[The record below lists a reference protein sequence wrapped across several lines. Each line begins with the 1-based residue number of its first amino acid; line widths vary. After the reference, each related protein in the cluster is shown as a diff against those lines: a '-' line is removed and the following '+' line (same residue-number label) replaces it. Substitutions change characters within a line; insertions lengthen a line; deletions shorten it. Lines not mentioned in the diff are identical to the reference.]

1 VAVSDSRR
9 RFVFA
14 TGSIGCLGLFAFVA
28 LFSVGCAGKTT
39 TAKADIS
46 KWKSHDKPGFSAK
59 FPSEPKKETQHISQS
74 GLNADLTI
82 YKSDLG
88 TSHYTVSYVT
98 YPNTVDVSN
107 PQNNLNGAVNGALQ
121 SSGIEH
127 ARVVKQTSTTVSGS
141 PGMEVEASADNGY
154 LFLEA
159 ILKDHTL
166 FQVLTANDRNAP
178 PASAQPFIDSVT
190 LK

>member
-1 VAVSDSRR
+1 VSAGGARR
-9 RFVFA
+9 TVVFLVGA
-14 TGSIGCLGLFAFVA
+14 ACLACLAP
-28 LFSVGCAGKTT
+28 GCASKA
-39 TAKADIS
+39 TATQADVS
-46 KWKSHDKPGFSAK
+46 KWKSYDKPGFSAK
-59 FPSEPKKETQHISQS
+59 FPSAPTKETQHISQS
-74 GLNADLTI
+74 GLNVDLTI

-88 TSHYTVSYVT
+88 TSHYTVSSVT
-98 YPNTVDVSN
+98 YPSSVDVSN

-121 SSGIEH
+121 SSGIQNPH
-127 ARVVKQTSTTVSGS
+127 VVKQAATTVSGS

-178 PASAQPFIDSVT
+178 PTSAQPFIDSVT

>member
-1 VAVSDSRR
+1 MSAGGPRPTV
-9 RFVFA
+9 VFLVGA
-14 TGSIGCLGLFAFVA
+14 ACLACLAA
-28 LFSVGCAGKTT
+28 GCASKTT
-39 TAKADIS
+39 AAQADVS
-46 KWKSHDKPGFSAK
+46 KWKSYDKPGFSAR
-59 FPSEPKKETQHISQS
+59 FPSAPTRETQHISQS
-74 GLNADLTI
+74 GLNVDLTI

-98 YPNTVDVSN
+98 YPSSVDVSN

-121 SSGIEH
+121 SSGIQNP
-127 ARVVKQTSTTVSGS
+127 RVVKQAATTVSGS

>member
-1 VAVSDSRR
+1 MSAGGARR
-9 RFVFA
+9 RVVFLVGA
-14 TGSIGCLGLFAFVA
+14 ACLACLAGGC
-28 LFSVGCAGKTT
+28 SSKTT
-39 TAKADIS
+39 VTQADVS
-46 KWKSHDKPGFSAK
+46 KWKSYDKPGFRAR
-59 FPSEPKKETQHISQS
+59 FPTEPTRQTQHISQS
-74 GLNADLTI
+74 GLNIDLTI
-82 YKSDLG
+82 YTSDLG

-98 YPNTVDVSN
+98 YPSSVDVSN

-121 SSGIEH
+121 SSGIENPH
-127 ARVVKQTSTTVSGS
+127 LVKQVPNTVSGS

-166 FQVLTANDRNAP
+166 FQVLTANDKNAP
-178 PASAQPFIDSVT
+178 PVAAQPFIDSVT

>member
-1 VAVSDSRR
+1 MNVRGSRGVIVCLVGVMACVAV
-9 RFVFA
+9 
-14 TGSIGCLGLFAFVA
+14 GCK
-28 LFSVGCAGKTT
+28 GKP
-39 TAKADIS
+39 TAAQTDVS
-46 KWKSHDKPGFSAK
+46 KWKSYDRPGFSAR
-59 FPSEPKKETQHISQS
+59 FPSSPTIETQHITQS
-74 GLNADLTI
+74 GLNVDLTI
-82 YKSDLG
+82 YKADLG

-98 YPNTVDVSN
+98 YPSTVDVST

-121 SSGIEH
+121 SSGIKNAH
-127 ARVVKQTSTTVSGS
+127 VVKQTPNTVSGS

-166 FQVLTANDRNAP
+166 FQVLTANDQNAP

>member
-1 VAVSDSRR
+1 MGVRGSRGVIVCLVGVLACVAV
-9 RFVFA
+9 
-14 TGSIGCLGLFAFVA
+14 GCK
-28 LFSVGCAGKTT
+28 GKP
-39 TAKADIS
+39 TAAQTDVS
-46 KWKSHDKPGFSAK
+46 KWKSYDRPGFSAR
-59 FPSEPKKETQHISQS
+59 FPSSPTIETQHITQS
-74 GLNADLTI
+74 GLNVDLTI
-82 YKSDLG
+82 YKADLG

-98 YPNTVDVSN
+98 YPSTVDVST

-121 SSGIEH
+121 SSGIKNAH
-127 ARVVKQTSTTVSGS
+127 VVKQTTNTVSGS

-159 ILKDHTL
+159 ILRDHTL
-166 FQVLTANDRNAP
+166 FQVLTANDQNAP

>member
-1 VAVSDSRR
+1 MSGPRR
-9 RFVFA
+9 TLVFLVGA
-14 TGSIGCLGLFAFVA
+14 ACLSCLA
-28 LFSVGCAGKTT
+28 VGCSSKTT
-39 TAKADIS
+39 AAQADVS
-46 KWKSHDKPGFSAK
+46 KWKSYDKPGFSAK
-59 FPSEPKKETQHISQS
+59 FPSEPTRQMQHISQS
-74 GLNADLTI
+74 GLNVDLTI

-98 YPNTVDVSN
+98 YPSSVDVSN

-121 SSGIEH
+121 SSGIENPH
-127 ARVVKQTSTTVSGS
+127 VVKKASTTVSGS

-159 ILKDHTL
+159 ILRDHTL
-166 FQVLTANDRNAP
+166 FQVLTANDKNAP

-190 LK
+190 LR

>member
-1 VAVSDSRR
+1 VSAGGARR
-9 RFVFA
+9 TVVFLVGA
-14 TGSIGCLGLFAFVA
+14 ACLACLAP
-28 LFSVGCAGKTT
+28 GCASKTT
-39 TAKADIS
+39 AAQTDVS
-46 KWKSHDKPGFSAK
+46 KWKSYDKPGFSAK
-59 FPSEPKKETQHISQS
+59 FPSAPTKEMQHISQS
-74 GLNADLTI
+74 GLNIDLTI

-88 TSHYTVSYVT
+88 TSHYTVSSVT
-98 YPNTVDVSN
+98 YPSSVDVSN

-121 SSGIEH
+121 SSGIQNPH
-127 ARVVKQTSTTVSGS
+127 VVKQVPNTVSGS

>member
-1 VAVSDSRR
+1 MHGARGAV
-9 RFVFA
+9 VFLVGA
-14 TGSIGCLGLFAFVA
+14 AACLSFLA
-28 LFSVGCAGKTT
+28 VGCSSKP
-39 TAKADIS
+39 TATQTDVS
-46 KWKSHDKPGFSAK
+46 TWRSYEKPGFSAK
-59 FPSEPKKETQHISQS
+59 FPSEPTRQTQHISQS
-74 GLNADLTI
+74 GLNVDLTI
-82 YKSDLG
+82 YTSDVG

-98 YPNTVDVSN
+98 YPGNVDVSN

-121 SSGIEH
+121 SSGIKNPH
-127 ARVVKQTSTTVSGS
+127 VVKQAPTTVSGS
-141 PGMEVEASADNGY
+141 PGMEVEARADNGY

-166 FQVLTANDRNAP
+166 FQVLTANDKSTP